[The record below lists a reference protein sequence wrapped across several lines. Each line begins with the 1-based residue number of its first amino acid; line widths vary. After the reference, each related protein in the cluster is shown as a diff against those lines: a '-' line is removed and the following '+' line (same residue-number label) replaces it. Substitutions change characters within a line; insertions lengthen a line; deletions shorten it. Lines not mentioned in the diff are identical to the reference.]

1 MRTGTK
7 GVVSW
12 RGARELAARRGRDAN
27 GKLAGPRESP
37 RKVARKKRRYRPR
50 TVALREIRGY
60 EKKTQLLIRQLPFA
74 RLVREVVCTSFNS
87 DYRFQ
92 NTALLA
98 LQEASE
104 AFLVRMFEMV
114 NHGVHGKRQTIKAE
128 DIMLWRRL
136 TDFQSD
142 YRPRL
147 SLMAIMDKGKHNYPL
162 RIM

>member
-12 RGARELAARRGRDAN
+12 RGAREIGARRGRDAN
-27 GKLAGPRESP
+27 GK
-37 RKVARKKRRYRPR
+37 KVARKKRRYRPR

-60 EKKTQLLIRQLPFA
+60 EKNTQLLIRQLPFA
-74 RLVREVVCTSFNS
+74 RLVREVVYTSFNS

-114 NHGVHGKRQTIKAE
+114 NHGIHGKRQTIKVE

-142 YRPRL
+142 HRPRL

>member
-12 RGARELAARRGRDAN
+12 RGAREIGARRGRDAN
-27 GKLAGPRESP
+27 GK
-37 RKVARKKRRYRPR
+37 KVSRKKRRYRPR

-60 EKKTQLLIRQLPFA
+60 EKNTQLLIRQLPFA
-74 RLVREVVCTSFNS
+74 RLVREVVYTSFNS

-114 NHGVHGKRQTIKAE
+114 NHGIHGKRQTIKVE

-142 YRPRL
+142 HRPRR